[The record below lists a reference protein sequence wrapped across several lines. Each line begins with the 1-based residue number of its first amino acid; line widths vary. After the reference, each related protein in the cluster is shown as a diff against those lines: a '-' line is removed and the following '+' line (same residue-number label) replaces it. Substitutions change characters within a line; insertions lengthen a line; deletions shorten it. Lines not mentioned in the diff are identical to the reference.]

1 MGCSFSSIGAA
12 YDNWLAQQVDRY
24 MEGFCDGEP
33 AVINS
38 YEEYEGKDENG
49 NIETSTVYVYNCE
62 DCDNDI
68 CEHWKEFH

>member
-1 MGCSFSSIGAA
+1 
-12 YDNWLAQQVDRY
+12 
-24 MEGFCDGEP
+24 MEGFCVGEP

-62 DCDNDI
+62 ECDNDN